1 MEKMEV
7 RVSLKKRVLV
17 TLIPLMCMVGVILD
31 ASLELFMEYSPL
43 LDAIERDIFFLILGG
58 AILSIP
64 FIIKVNRKKITVDG
78 NTLWIT
84 PAIGCKKSVS
94 IYDVKICSVGKKIKL
109 YDDKSYL
116 MVEYEA
122 SDDPKKIILNALQ
135 RNSRCRYNFFVKKQA
150 PIVAN
155 ANDMIVRN
163 YIRTGE
169 VVVSS
174 QRADAIA
181 SQAVPYDMESVPE
194 QPVLVESEIQRIK
207 RIARWNVFLK
217 VMIFILFFI
226 CIFGFRSICLAIL
239 CMFLNAGVG
248 ILKEYRIFNVVKRT
262 YYRVDAVAVSEE
274 VTQVD
279 SRTRERHVMYEFM
292 DKKGQKRRLLSDSVI
307 TDDIPWGSE
316 KGERKYL
323 WYSPLS
329 DYLLDRDELK
339 FHVFKASKKLPFGR
353 WLKKH
358 FILAIISVAAIIWIG
373 FQGYK
378 YFQVEWY
385 EMTSDGRKLQ
395 LEWSG
400 NDDENRENAQEA
412 MESTGMEKSDYE
424 EWLKYAYYP
433 YFHEQGISEEDYEK
447 LDIKERKL
455 SGYKDDIEDIK
466 ENLEQNWGIYNRSTL
481 IKVTNSVLEKGDK
494 YTYEKYLEK
503 MNGMDYDP
511 TKYYQY
517 DDVLGYEGADKAY
530 KNIGDAGVDSW
541 DYCRCIRMYAMSY
554 VCGYISYDEYLLHSA
569 PIVKYLQNEYTSW
582 EQMYESY
589 YYGYLVFNGRI
600 ENKIVY
606 KTGYKQY
613 TQMAYSAKVKFK

>member
-122 SDDPKKIILNALQ
+122 SYDPKKIILNALQ

-207 RIARWNVFLK
+207 R
-217 VMIFILFFI
+217 
-226 CIFGFRSICLAIL
+226 
-239 CMFLNAGVG
+239 NA
-248 ILKEYRIFNVVKRT
+248 T
-262 YYRVDAVAVSEE
+262 
-274 VTQVD
+274 
-279 SRTRERHVMYEFM
+279 
-292 DKKGQKRRLLSDSVI
+292 
-307 TDDIPWGSE
+307 
-316 KGERKYL
+316 
-323 WYSPLS
+323 
-329 DYLLDRDELK
+329 
-339 FHVFKASKKLPFGR
+339 
-353 WLKKH
+353 
-358 FILAIISVAAIIWIG
+358 
-373 FQGYK
+373 
-378 YFQVEWY
+378 
-385 EMTSDGRKLQ
+385 
-395 LEWSG
+395 
-400 NDDENRENAQEA
+400 
-412 MESTGMEKSDYE
+412 
-424 EWLKYAYYP
+424 
-433 YFHEQGISEEDYEK
+433 
-447 LDIKERKL
+447 
-455 SGYKDDIEDIK
+455 
-466 ENLEQNWGIYNRSTL
+466 
-481 IKVTNSVLEKGDK
+481 
-494 YTYEKYLEK
+494 
-503 MNGMDYDP
+503 
-511 TKYYQY
+511 
-517 DDVLGYEGADKAY
+517 
-530 KNIGDAGVDSW
+530 
-541 DYCRCIRMYAMSY
+541 
-554 VCGYISYDEYLLHSA
+554 
-569 PIVKYLQNEYTSW
+569 
-582 EQMYESY
+582 
-589 YYGYLVFNGRI
+589 
-600 ENKIVY
+600 
-606 KTGYKQY
+606 
-613 TQMAYSAKVKFK
+613 